1 MCIAS
6 PQVVKIAYGIF
17 LKCAWKLEHQ
27 TDKYLVKDMLMFG
40 KSWSFEQM
48 FNDAEVQNLV
58 SNRYPEPVPRLQ
70 SSERRKEEKSLGLY
84 SQILQTGHGGR

>member
-1 MCIAS
+1 
-6 PQVVKIAYGIF
+6 
-17 LKCAWKLEHQ
+17 
-27 TDKYLVKDMLMFG
+27 MLMFG

-84 SQILQTGHGGR
+84 SQILQMGHGGR